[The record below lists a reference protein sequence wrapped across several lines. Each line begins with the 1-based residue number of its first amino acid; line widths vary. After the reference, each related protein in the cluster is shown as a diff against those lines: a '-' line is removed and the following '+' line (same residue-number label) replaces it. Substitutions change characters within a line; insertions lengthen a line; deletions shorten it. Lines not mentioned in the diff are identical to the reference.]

1 MDGTEI
7 HKLRIFRRAGGG
19 WRGEEWRRWQTCRG
33 VWRFSSPSPLPSPRS
48 FVIYYAFPRL
58 VAALTAR
65 RVREQ
70 IGIFT
75 SPSRLYSSLSLFLSL
90 SPSPP
95 PAPPRSRPTCVCARS
110 LRFRGLEPGRAFIP
124 ISFYYRLRNRALRGA
139 RARAELS
146 REGGRSG
153 MRRIICLD
161 SVLGRNLARFILK
174 RTA

>member
-1 MDGTEI
+1 VAAVANLPQRLE
-7 HKLRIFRRAGGG
+7 
-19 WRGEEWRRWQTCRG
+19 
-33 VWRFSSPSPLPSPRS
+33 VPPSPSPPIRS

-65 RVREQ
+65 GVREQ

-75 SPSRLYSSLSLFLSL
+75 SPCRLCSLRPPLSLSLSLLSSGASAL
-90 SPSPP
+90 AAKLCMCAIVTLPRPRTGSRVYSNFILLPSSESCFT
-95 PAPPRSRPTCVCARS
+95 R
-110 LRFRGLEPGRAFIP
+110 RA
-124 ISFYYRLRNRALRGA
+124 GA
-139 RARAELS
+139 RAKLS